1 MKTELTHIAADLLD
15 GGWASDCTEDWPAR
29 PTASTIA
36 AAVGRDRDRRRD
48 LAVRLGDL
56 NRRLGRLAYLAS
68 PYSHPDPAVR
78 QRRYADVLRAARLLM
93 EQGHHVWSPIV
104 YTHHLAEA
112 GMAMD
117 WGYWQRF
124 DEAMLSRCQEL
135 WILMLD
141 GWRDSE
147 GIRGELWLARRLS
160 MPVRLLSMG
169 DVDAGV
175 PKNPTLEGHEYTKT
189 ELQALAEE
197 WGWEVATNA
206 NRV

>member
-1 MKTELTHIAADLLD
+1 MTYRRTRALGVAEEILLATTAISKQAERDKAD
-15 GGWASDCTEDWPAR
+15 SE
-29 PTASTIA
+29 
-36 AAVGRDRDRRRD
+36 
-48 LAVRLGDL
+48 
-56 NRRLGRLAYLAS
+56 LGRLAYLAS

-78 QRRYADVLRAARLLM
+78 QRRYADVRMSTVHLLRR
-93 EQGHHVWSPIV
+93 GYHVWAPIV

-112 GMAMD
+112 GMPVE
-117 WGYWQRF
+117 WVFWEQF
-124 DEAMLSRCQEL
+124 DLMMLRRCQEL